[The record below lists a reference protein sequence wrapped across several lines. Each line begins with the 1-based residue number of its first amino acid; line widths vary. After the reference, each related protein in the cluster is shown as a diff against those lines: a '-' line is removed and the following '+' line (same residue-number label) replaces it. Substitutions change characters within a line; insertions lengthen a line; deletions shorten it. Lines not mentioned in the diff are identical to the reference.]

1 MTPISETSY
10 VSKVRVTG
18 MKFNKGEMDNGTKYD
33 TFKVFIE
40 TKFDESKGNARG
52 TATTE
57 YNCGKSDEYKKYE
70 HLPLPFIAE
79 AEMETVTNGKTR
91 STVILQLLPVA
102 AAVAKGAAP
111 ASTTRAAA

>member
-1 MTPISETSY
+1 MHQISETSY

-18 MKFNKGEMDNGTKYD
+18 MKFSKGTMDNGTAFD
-33 TFKVFIE
+33 SFKVFIE

-57 YNCGKSDEYKKYE
+57 YHCGKSAEYKKYA
-70 HLPLPFIAE
+70 HLSLPFIAE

-91 STVILQLLPVA
+91 STVILQLLPVSM
-102 AAVAKGAAP
+102 VKNTTP
-111 ASTTRAAA
+111 ASSVRATP